1 MGRGGGG
8 GGVVREKKK
17 KKCKRERTKGALIFP
32 LTSIPSPFANPPL
45 TPCNWMPAVRASVK

>member
-1 MGRGGGG
+1 MGGGG
-8 GGVVREKKK
+8 GGREKKK

-45 TPCNWMPAVRASVK
+45 TPWMPAVRASVK